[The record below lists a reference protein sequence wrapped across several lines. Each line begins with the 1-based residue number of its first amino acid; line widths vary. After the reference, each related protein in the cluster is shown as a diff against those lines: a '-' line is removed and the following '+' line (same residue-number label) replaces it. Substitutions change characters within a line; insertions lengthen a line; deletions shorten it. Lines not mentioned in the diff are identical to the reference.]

1 MNTEKNRKRFF
12 SVFFCVYDGTFD
24 YMAFFE

>member
-12 SVFFCVYDGTFD
+12 SVFFCLYDGTFD